1 MKHARIPALIF
12 VAALGI
18 VGCSNDGEAPD
29 DNVTPAPAEPEEPV
43 PAETPEENTDEGD
56 EGAY

>member
-1 MKHARIPALIF
+1 MRIPALIF